1 MKFNFNNLFDFGIVC
16 CIVSTSSRPGDLSLL
31 SHHSLIALFL
41 SPTVHNFQLTI
52 QSAINDDSFANEVY
66 SMSKSRVSVV
76 IGNDDAISNSDQNDL
91 IVRNL
96 LNNYNIEIDNTDSD
110 INDYYETECNPVNDE
125 NTNIVNIDHNYF

>member
-1 MKFNFNNLFDFGIVC
+1 
-16 CIVSTSSRPGDLSLL
+16 
-31 SHHSLIALFL
+31 
-41 SPTVHNFQLTI
+41 
-52 QSAINDDSFANEVY
+52 
-66 SMSKSRVSVV
+66 MSKSRVSVV